1 MPSKVD
7 TVHNVYVQ
15 CDYVNI
21 LINFYYKFYR
31 SWQVINF
38 EKRPVTFVKIVGT
51 HNTANEV
58 SYTY

>member
-1 MPSKVD
+1 MS
-7 TVHNVYVQ
+7 
-15 CDYVNI
+15 I
-21 LINFYYKFYR
+21 LNFYYKFYR
-31 SWQVINF
+31 SWQVIKF